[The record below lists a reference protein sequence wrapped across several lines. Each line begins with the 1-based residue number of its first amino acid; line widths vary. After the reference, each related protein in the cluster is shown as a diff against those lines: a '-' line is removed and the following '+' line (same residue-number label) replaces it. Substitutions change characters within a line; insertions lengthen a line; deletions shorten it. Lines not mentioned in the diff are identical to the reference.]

1 MGEGLTSAPLKYR
14 GAAFFQSF
22 TEGNDMSKLDF
33 QGTITKVSPD
43 GSAAVVRLDEKVS
56 GKDLAVISTDT
67 AGRIKLMNGVGALK
81 KNTKVIGTALAGPDA
96 LRAISI
102 RKVPNSTRW
111 LLFFYAAN
119 HRTDRSYG

>member
-1 MGEGLTSAPLKYR
+1 
-14 GAAFFQSF
+14 
-22 TEGNDMSKLDF
+22 MSKLDF

-81 KNTKVIGTALAGPDA
+81 KI
-96 LRAISI
+96 LR
-102 RKVPNSTRW
+102 
-111 LLFFYAAN
+111 
-119 HRTDRSYG
+119 